1 MEGATAVKKANAPTL
16 HLIDCL
22 LAGGAAENPWA
33 NLVPDP
39 APGHTKALI
48 RKADEALYNA
58 KGDGRNRVV
67 ISCFGQVHS
76 AGQLIIA

>member
-1 MEGATAVKKANAPTL
+1 MEGATAVTRPTL

-22 LAGGAAENPWA
+22 LAGGVAENPWA

-39 APGHTKALI
+39 ALGHTKALI

-67 ISCFGQVHS
+67 ISRFGQMYS